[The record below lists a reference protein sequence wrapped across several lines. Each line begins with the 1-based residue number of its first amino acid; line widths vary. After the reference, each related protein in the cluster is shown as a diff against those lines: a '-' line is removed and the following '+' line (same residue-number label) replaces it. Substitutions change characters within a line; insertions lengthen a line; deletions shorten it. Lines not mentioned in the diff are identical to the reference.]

1 MRFDVSPAV
10 RCSGVLRC
18 CLTVLV
24 VLWAGLAG
32 LQGVVASSDG
42 LNLDERIQQD
52 DLEALEGRLVIRFS
66 SSTMAGLDS
75 VAGETVKTIS
85 AALSHR
91 MITDLSD
98 SSMDDL
104 FVLNDS
110 TRLSMVAPLILQGT
124 DERHAMINANLMIQ
138 NTGQDSVMEL
148 PLLMDGQ
155 LDVDKNQSYVFTVS
169 AVSIPVTWALGQK
182 TAEIGGRKQSATWR
196 GEDGI
201 ERTVVWRG
209 RESRNFVGGMP
220 AHPMPYHSPQQLH
233 IPFTPIPK
241 PPLPKSSPLPE
252 PQGVFPEDSKQ
263 SPFSSSPK
271 LDKPADKPEF
281 NSDGVSFPSQHSP
294 FS

>member
-1 MRFDVSPAV
+1 MWFDVSPVV
-10 RCSGVLRC
+10 RCSGFRRC
-18 CLTVLV
+18 CFAVLV
-24 VLWAGLAG
+24 VLWAGFAG
-32 LQGVVASSDG
+32 LQVAVASNDS
-42 LNLDERIQQD
+42 LNQERIRQD

-66 SSTMAGLDS
+66 SATMAGLDS

-91 MITDLSD
+91 MITELSD

-104 FVLNDS
+104 FVLNDN
-110 TRLSMVAPLILQGT
+110 TRLSMVAPLMLQGT
-124 DERHAMINANLMIQ
+124 DERHAMISANLMIQ

-155 LDVDKNQSYVFTVS
+155 LDVDQNQSYVFTVS

-182 TAEIGGRKQSATWR
+182 PVESGGRKQPATWR

-209 RESRNFVGGMP
+209 RESRNFMPGMP

-271 LDKPADKPEF
+271 LDKPADKPAF
-281 NSDGVSFPSQHSP
+281 NSDGVSFPSHHSP

>member
-10 RCSGVLRC
+10 RCSGLRRC
-18 CLTVLV
+18 CLIVLV
-24 VLWAGLAG
+24 MFWAGLAS
-32 LQGVVASSDG
+32 LQVAVASSDG
-42 LNLDERIQQD
+42 LSQERIRQD
-52 DLEALEGRLVIRFS
+52 DLEVLEGRLVIRFS
-66 SSTMAGLDS
+66 SATMRGLDS

-85 AALSHR
+85 AALNHR
-91 MITDLSD
+91 MITELSD

-104 FVLNDS
+104 FVLNDN
-110 TRLSMVAPLILQGT
+110 TRLSIVAPLMLQGT
-124 DERHAMINANLMIQ
+124 DERQAMISANLMIQ

-155 LDVDKNQSYVFTVS
+155 LDVDQNQSYVFTVS

-182 TAEIGGRKQSATWR
+182 STEGDGRKQSATWR

-209 RESRNFVGGMP
+209 RELRNFVGGMP

-281 NSDGVSFPSQHSP
+281 NSDGVSFPSHHSP

>member
-1 MRFDVSPAV
+1 MF
-10 RCSGVLRC
+10 
-18 CLTVLV
+18 
-24 VLWAGLAG
+24 WAGLTS
-32 LQGVVASSDG
+32 LQMAVASSDG
-42 LNLDERIQQD
+42 LNQERIRQD
-52 DLEALEGRLVIRFS
+52 DLEALEGRLLIRFS
-66 SSTMAGLDS
+66 SATMAGLDS

-85 AALSHR
+85 AALNHR
-91 MITDLSD
+91 MITELSD

-104 FVLNDS
+104 FVLNDN
-110 TRLSMVAPLILQGT
+110 TRLSMVAPLMLQGT
-124 DERHAMINANLMIQ
+124 DERHAMISANLMIQ

-155 LDVDKNQSYVFTVS
+155 LDIDQNQSYVFTVS

-182 TAEIGGRKQSATWR
+182 PAEENGGRKQPATWR

-201 ERTVVWRG
+201 ESG
-209 RESRNFVGGMP
+209 NFMPGMP

-281 NSDGVSFPSQHSP
+281 NSDGVSFPSHHSP

>member
-1 MRFDVSPAV
+1 MF
-10 RCSGVLRC
+10 
-18 CLTVLV
+18 
-24 VLWAGLAG
+24 WAGLAG
-32 LQGVVASSDG
+32 MQVALASG
-42 LNLDERIQQD
+42 TNLNQEESIRQD
-52 DLEALEGRLVIRFS
+52 DLEALEGHLVIRFS
-66 SSTMAGLDS
+66 SATMAGLDS

-91 MITDLSD
+91 VITELSD
-98 SSMDDL
+98 SSLDDL
-104 FVLNDS
+104 FVLNDD
-110 TRLSMVAPLILQGT
+110 TRLSMVAPLMLQGP
-124 DERHAMINANLMIQ
+124 DESHAMISANLMIQ
-138 NTGQDSVMEL
+138 NRGQDAVMEL

-155 LDVDKNQSYVFTVS
+155 LDVDQNQSYVFTVS

-182 TAEIGGRKQSATWR
+182 LVEDEDNGGHKQPARWR

-209 RESRNFVGGMP
+209 RESRNFMPGMP

-281 NSDGVSFPSQHSP
+281 NSDGVSFPSHHSP

>member
-10 RCSGVLRC
+10 RCSGLRRC
-18 CLTVLV
+18 CLVVLV
-24 VLWAGLAG
+24 MFWAGLAG
-32 LQGVVASSDG
+32 LSAAVASSDG
-42 LNLDERIQQD
+42 LNQKRIRQD

-66 SSTMAGLDS
+66 SATMAGLDS

-85 AALSHR
+85 AALNHR
-91 MITDLSD
+91 MITELSD

-104 FVLNDS
+104 FVLNDN
-110 TRLSMVAPLILQGT
+110 TRLSMVAPLMLQGT
-124 DERHAMINANLMIQ
+124 DERQAMISANLMIQ

-155 LDVDKNQSYVFTVS
+155 LDVDQNQSYVFTVS
-169 AVSIPVTWALGQK
+169 AVSIPVTWALGQ
-182 TAEIGGRKQSATWR
+182 TSTEGGGRKQSATWR
-196 GEDGI
+196 GEDGV

-281 NSDGVSFPSQHSP
+281 NSDGVSFPSHHSP